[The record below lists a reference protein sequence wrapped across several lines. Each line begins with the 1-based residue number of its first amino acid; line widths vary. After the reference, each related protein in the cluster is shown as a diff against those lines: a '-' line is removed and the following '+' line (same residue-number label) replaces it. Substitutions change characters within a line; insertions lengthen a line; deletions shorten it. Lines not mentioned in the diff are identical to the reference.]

1 MRPFLHLSPTVI
13 TDVPLLR
20 WVQMLLQMDLYY
32 AWVQML
38 LPMGPLLHLGL
49 NQNIDIWPESLFARK
64 SGFTRIYS
72 VQIWCAQTKGKL
84 KAKTVNTVFACQFAW
99 GCKFEGKCGIYHL
112 CPLFNLCLNFF
123 APNLHWVNLVWIKFF
138 VQCLGLSFQNLIYRT
153 LAIKEKRPTLN
164 TQTDSILAKLFT

>member
-49 NQNIDIWPESLFARK
+49 NQNIDI
-64 SGFTRIYS
+64 
-72 VQIWCAQTKGKL
+72 
-84 KAKTVNTVFACQFAW
+84 
-99 GCKFEGKCGIYHL
+99 
-112 CPLFNLCLNFF
+112 
-123 APNLHWVNLVWIKFF
+123 
-138 VQCLGLSFQNLIYRT
+138 
-153 LAIKEKRPTLN
+153 
-164 TQTDSILAKLFT
+164 